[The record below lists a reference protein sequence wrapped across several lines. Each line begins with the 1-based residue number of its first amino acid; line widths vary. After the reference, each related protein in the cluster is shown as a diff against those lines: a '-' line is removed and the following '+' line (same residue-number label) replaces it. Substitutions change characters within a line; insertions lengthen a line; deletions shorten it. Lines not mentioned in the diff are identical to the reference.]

1 MVKAVFAG
9 SFDPPTN
16 GHLDIIKRA
25 SGLFESVDVVVSVNP
40 EKKTMFSEEERVE
53 FLKDL
58 IKPFKNVSVHSYKGI
73 IVNYAKEVGAKV
85 LVRGVRSANDF
96 GYEFELALM
105 NQNLNPDIET
115 VFLQSKEKYT
125 TCLGGIITILFII
138 FALIIGIFNLIPFYN
153 RKNFTAYYYTLSTP
167 QADMISF
174 SESKTAMDLD
184 YIVGQRM
191 TEQQQ
196 INYLR

>member
-16 GHLDIIKRA
+16 GHLDIIKRV

-40 EKKTMFSEEERVE
+40 EKHTMFSEEERVQ
-53 FLKDL
+53 FLKEL
-58 IKPFKNVSVHSYKGI
+58 IKPFNNVSVHSYKGI

-115 VFLQSKEKYT
+115 VFLQSKEKYAIVKSSSIKQ
-125 TCLGGIITILFII
+125 LAQFGGDISRMVPPLVAE
-138 FALIIGIFNLIPFYN
+138 ALSNKY
-153 RKNFTAYYYTLSTP
+153 KN
-167 QADMISF
+167 
-174 SESKTAMDLD
+174 ES
-184 YIVGQRM
+184 
-191 TEQQQ
+191 
-196 INYLR
+196 

>member
-40 EKKTMFSEEERVE
+40 EKKTMFSEEERVA
-53 FLKDL
+53 FLKEL

-73 IVNYAKEVGAKV
+73 VVNYAKEVGAKV

-105 NQNLNPDIET
+105 NQNLNPDPTRHQSPVEHPQVSDSANIAKKHKWEQT
-115 VFLQSKEKYT
+115 PFL
-125 TCLGGIITILFII
+125 LF
-138 FALIIGIFNLIPFYN
+138 
-153 RKNFTAYYYTLSTP
+153 
-167 QADMISF
+167 F
-174 SESKTAMDLD
+174 S
-184 YIVGQRM
+184 
-191 TEQQQ
+191 
-196 INYLR
+196 

>member
-16 GHLDIIKRA
+16 GHLDIIKRV

-40 EKKTMFSEEERVE
+40 EKHTMFSEEERVQ
-53 FLKDL
+53 FLKEL
-58 IKPFKNVSVHSYKGI
+58 IKPFNNVSVHSYKGI

-115 VFLQSKEKYT
+115 VFLQSKEKYAIVKSSSIKQ
-125 TCLGGIITILFII
+125 LAQFGGDISRMVPSSVAE
-138 FALIIGIFNLIPFYN
+138 AL
-153 RKNFTAYYYTLSTP
+153 
-167 QADMISF
+167 
-174 SESKTAMDLD
+174 SKK
-184 YIVGQRM
+184 YKQ
-191 TEQQQ
+191 
-196 INYLR
+196 

>member
-40 EKKTMFSEEERVE
+40 EKKTMFTEEERVQ
-53 FLKDL
+53 FLQNL

-115 VFLQSKEKYT
+115 VFLQSKEKYAIVKSSSIKQ
-125 TCLGGIITILFII
+125 LAQFGGDISRMVPEIVEK
-138 FALIIGIFNLIPFYN
+138 ALREKHTN
-153 RKNFTAYYYTLSTP
+153 
-167 QADMISF
+167 
-174 SESKTAMDLD
+174 
-184 YIVGQRM
+184 
-191 TEQQQ
+191 
-196 INYLR
+196 

>member
-40 EKKTMFSEEERVE
+40 EKHTMFSEEERVK
-53 FLKDL
+53 FLKEL
-58 IKPFKNVSVHSYKGI
+58 IKPFNNVSVHSYKGI

-115 VFLQSKEKYT
+115 VFLQSKEKYAIVKSSSIKQ
-125 TCLGGIITILFII
+125 LAQFGGDISRMVPPLVAE
-138 FALIIGIFNLIPFYN
+138 ALSNKY
-153 RKNFTAYYYTLSTP
+153 KS
-167 QADMISF
+167 
-174 SESKTAMDLD
+174 
-184 YIVGQRM
+184 
-191 TEQQQ
+191 
-196 INYLR
+196 

>member
-40 EKKTMFSEEERVE
+40 EKRTMFTEEERVE
-53 FLKDL
+53 FLKEL
-58 IKPFKNVSVHSYKGI
+58 IKPFKNVSVHSYKCI
-73 IVNYAKEVGAKV
+73 IVNYAKQVGAKV

-115 VFLQSKEKYT
+115 VFLQSKEKYAIVKSSS
-125 TCLGGIITILFII
+125 LKQLAQVGGDISRMVPPIVAE
-138 FALIIGIFNLIPFYN
+138 ALSNKY
-153 RKNFTAYYYTLSTP
+153 KS
-167 QADMISF
+167 
-174 SESKTAMDLD
+174 
-184 YIVGQRM
+184 
-191 TEQQQ
+191 
-196 INYLR
+196 

>member
-40 EKKTMFSEEERVE
+40 EKHTMFSEEERVQ
-53 FLKDL
+53 FLKEL
-58 IKPFKNVSVHSYKGI
+58 IMPFNNVSVHSYKGI

-115 VFLQSKEKYT
+115 VFLQSKEKYAIVKSSSIKQ
-125 TCLGGIITILFII
+125 LAQFGGDISRMVPPSVAE
-138 FALIIGIFNLIPFYN
+138 AL
-153 RKNFTAYYYTLSTP
+153 
-167 QADMISF
+167 
-174 SESKTAMDLD
+174 SKK
-184 YIVGQRM
+184 YKQ
-191 TEQQQ
+191 
-196 INYLR
+196 

>member
-40 EKKTMFSEEERVE
+40 EKHTMFSEEERIN
-53 FLKDL
+53 FLKEL
-58 IKPFKNVSVHSYKGI
+58 IKPFNNVSVHSYKGI

-105 NQNLNPDIET
+105 NQNLNPEIET
-115 VFLQSKEKYT
+115 VFLQSKEKYAIVKSSSIKQ
-125 TCLGGIITILFII
+125 LAQFGGDISRMVPPIVAE
-138 FALIIGIFNLIPFYN
+138 ALSNKY
-153 RKNFTAYYYTLSTP
+153 KS
-167 QADMISF
+167 
-174 SESKTAMDLD
+174 
-184 YIVGQRM
+184 
-191 TEQQQ
+191 
-196 INYLR
+196 

>member
-16 GHLDIIKRA
+16 GHLDIIKRD

-40 EKKTMFSEEERVE
+40 EKHTMFSEEERVE
-53 FLKDL
+53 FLKEL

-96 GYEFELALM
+96 GYEFELALI

-115 VFLQSKEKYT
+115 VFLQSKEKYAIVKSSSIKQ
-125 TCLGGIITILFII
+125 LAQFGGDISRMVPPIVAE
-138 FALIIGIFNLIPFYN
+138 ALSNKY
-153 RKNFTAYYYTLSTP
+153 KS
-167 QADMISF
+167 
-174 SESKTAMDLD
+174 
-184 YIVGQRM
+184 
-191 TEQQQ
+191 
-196 INYLR
+196 